1 MEKLLVQWG
10 AAVHNLH
17 SPKRFRLPE
26 NLFGEQFVQT
36 IQTLAPGGWR
46 DYGMGPGMMWS
57 GYTLTLHKKGGKCAY
72 KPLQLR
78 IILSFMGNIRCH
90 LRWPLDFA

>member
-1 MEKLLVQWG
+1 MTSRYNG
-10 AAVHNLH
+10 H
-17 SPKRFRLPE
+17 PE
-26 NLFGEQFVQT
+26 PRTE
-36 IQTLAPGGWR
+36 
-46 DYGMGPGMMWS
+46 S
-57 GYTLTLHKKGGKCAY
+57 TLTLHKKGGKCAY